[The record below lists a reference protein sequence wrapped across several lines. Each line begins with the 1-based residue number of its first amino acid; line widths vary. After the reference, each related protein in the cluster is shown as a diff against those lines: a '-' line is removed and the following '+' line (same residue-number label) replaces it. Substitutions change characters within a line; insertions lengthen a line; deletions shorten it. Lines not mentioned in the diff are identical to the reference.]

1 MRFIRLGLG
10 AALLVASCAQQPVP
24 AASGTPPS
32 VESSGSSG
40 PAGHF
45 GLRGQVMISHP
56 PGNEDALAMVRREAT
71 ARCPG
76 GFVIRSLH
84 TDAPATG
91 DFTVGLLN
99 YQAAVDCAG
108 QGAD

>member
-10 AALLVASCAQQPVP
+10 AALFVASCAQQPPTAP
-24 AASGTPPS
+24 APS
-32 VESSGSSG
+32 AAVESSGSAG
-40 PAGHF
+40 PASHF
-45 GLRGQVMISHP
+45 GLHGQVMISHP

-91 DFTVGLLN
+91 DFTLGLLN
-99 YQAAVDCAG
+99 YQAVVDCEG

>member
-10 AALLVASCAQQPVP
+10 AALLVAACAQPPAPTVAGPSP
-24 AASGTPPS
+24 AA
-32 VESSGSSG
+32 ESSGSNGAAS
-40 PAGHF
+40 HF
-45 GLRGQVMISHP
+45 GLHGQVMISHP
-56 PGNEDALAMVRREAT
+56 PGNEDALAMVRHEAA
-71 ARCPG
+71 ARCPN
-76 GFVIRSLH
+76 GFMIRSLH

-99 YQAAVDCAG
+99 YQAVVDCAG